1 MIFYCCEEIMKSF
14 CCSIQEAFKQRL
26 LIRLKAARHT
36 IFIYIATA
44 VSEAAFADILP
55 GAGSV
60 DITAPI
66 DQKIF
71 SITNISKFICEQ
83 YFALNGVSTLI
94 YLPAAVSQVET
105 DFPGDVMIWVLD
117 FQECSVSYGPLLLF
131 KCAGN
136 EID

>member
-1 MIFYCCEEIMKSF
+1 MKAF

-44 VSEAAFADILP
+44 ISEAAFADILP
-55 GAGSV
+55 GAGSI

-66 DQKIF
+66 DQQIF

-83 YFALNGVSTLI
+83 YFAL
-94 YLPAAVSQVET
+94 
-105 DFPGDVMIWVLD
+105 D
-117 FQECSVSYGPLLLF
+117 
-131 KCAGN
+131 
-136 EID
+136 